1 MDYIS
6 EIGLRRLN
14 EMRLAVRR
22 QRVRFSLAEL
32 GAASLRRLPILIVL
46 VNGAWE
52 LMAYSKEN
60 VRRYCGH
67 GCIWMKGRRWHYVE
81 YAHRNGSLAEQ
92 MKAYEDEEWEEVKDI
107 FQSCKGLR
115 MRKRAHCS
123 WGCGTRSFIGTKRFA
138 NSHVTVT
145 YRGRA

>member
-14 EMRLAVRR
+14 EMRLAVRK

-46 VNGAWE
+46 LNGAWE
-52 LMAYSKEN
+52 FVAYSKEN
-60 VRRYCGH
+60 VKRYCGH
-67 GCIWMKGRRWHYVE
+67 GCIYMKGKRWHYVE
-81 YAHRNGSLAEQ
+81 YAHRSGSIADQ
-92 MKAYEDEEWEEVKDI
+92 MKAYEGEEWEEVRDI
-107 FQSCKGLR
+107 FNACKGLR
-115 MRKRAHCS
+115 MQKKSHGSR
-123 WGCGTRSFIGTKRFA
+123 GCGTRPFIGTKRFA
-138 NSHVTVT
+138 NSHVTVA